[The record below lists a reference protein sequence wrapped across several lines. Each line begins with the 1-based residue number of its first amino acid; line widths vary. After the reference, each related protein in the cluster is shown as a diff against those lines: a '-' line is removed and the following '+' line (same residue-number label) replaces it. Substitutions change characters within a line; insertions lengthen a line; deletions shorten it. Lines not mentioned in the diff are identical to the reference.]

1 MADEVEELKKKIS
14 VLEQKLALFE
24 KDPAKRGYFSL
35 CRIVN
40 QQVDFL
46 NNFNIKSK
54 IGESAKEDAT
64 YGRTKDMWE
73 NLPKMISSLSDLRIQ
88 LKIKGDEDDEDR
100 PRISRTTTPES
111 VADEIGDNKRQDV

>member
-1 MADEVEELKKKIS
+1 MEEIDELKKK
-14 VLEQKLALFE
+14 LLAYENELSFFK

-46 NNFNIKSK
+46 NNFHIKTK
-54 IGESAKEDAT
+54 ISESAKEDAT

-73 NLPKMISSLSDLRIQ
+73 NLPKMISALNELKGQ
-88 LKIKGDEDDEDR
+88 LKIKGDEDDTDK
-100 PRISRTTTPES
+100 PIYNQHTTPES
-111 VADEIGDNKRQDV
+111 IADVLGDNKRQFA

>member
-100 PRISRTTTPES
+100 PRISRTTTP
-111 VADEIGDNKRQDV
+111 